1 MVIAK
6 MNSVLLKHSRI
17 MFGLFTAII
26 IIPFVWFFTPGASGN
41 ILFGT
46 NPMSPNAVVGSVF
59 DREITR
65 GELMEMI
72 KDNMLVMAANYG
84 VSPVMNGL
92 DDQALEEAF
101 QKAVLLSVAK
111 QMGVTVSV
119 ERVGEYLRSLPAFA
133 GTDGKFSL
141 EKYQKYEKEMLQPLG
156 YNALDLD
163 RAVRNLLTIFSLGNS
178 AVNEV
183 IVTENEIADFERT
196 VLERCTVKTILF
208 PFAAARKEL
217 KPTEAE
223 LQNFHK
229 ANPKLFMT
237 EPQYRVKVVRF
248 NYADYADKVKLA
260 PDAARKY
267 YDANKAEF
275 TKNGKTTPFA
285 SVEKTIK
292 AKLQKN
298 EMVKLAKKAGREF
311 REALYDVTAELPES
325 AHAEAFIAHAG
336 KNAMPVV
343 ESGWFTAESSG
354 MDNVGREPRLV
365 EAVVALED
373 RSPITRTVEGERAVF
388 VAVLSAKKPSVE
400 SDYKSVAAKVR
411 EVYLNNKS
419 TALAQEKARTFALEM
434 SKAADPAK
442 SLAALAKGAVVKT
455 LPPFTQMEPPKENA
469 QAVMALT
476 AGTENGKLSRSL
488 DLPDGVF
495 MVFVVSRT
503 EPDAA
508 ALKKN
513 RETLSANYRQG
524 KQYAIYNSFQTWILM
539 NTRNYMARQT
549 QEP

>member
-26 IIPFVWFFTPGASGN
+26 IISFVWFFTPGASGN

-208 PFAAARKEL
+208 PFAAAKKEL

-275 TKNGKTTPFA
+275 TKDGKTTPFA

-298 EMVKLAKKAGREF
+298 EMVKSENQK
-311 REALYDVTAELPES
+311 LYES
-325 AHAEAFIAHAG
+325 LV
-336 KNAMPVV
+336 NAYPKTY
-343 ESGWFTAESSG
+343 ECTQH
-354 MDNVGREPRLV
+354 
-365 EAVVALED
+365 
-373 RSPITRTVEGERAVF
+373 
-388 VAVLSAKKPSVE
+388 
-400 SDYKSVAAKVR
+400 VR
-411 EVYLNNKS
+411 EYLKDILIIDDNTKLFYDKFQQGTFKPELLFDDKEIIERIKKHPMIMWKLNNK
-419 TALAQEKARTFALEM
+419 
-434 SKAADPAK
+434 
-442 SLAALAKGAVVKT
+442 
-455 LPPFTQMEPPKENA
+455 
-469 QAVMALT
+469 
-476 AGTENGKLSRSL
+476 
-488 DLPDGVF
+488 
-495 MVFVVSRT
+495 
-503 EPDAA
+503 
-508 ALKKN
+508 
-513 RETLSANYRQG
+513 
-524 KQYAIYNSFQTWILM
+524 
-539 NTRNYMARQT
+539 
-549 QEP
+549 